1 MDACEQL
8 KRDLKD
14 AVEERDRELHLARRR
29 FWLGL
34 LGLDFILDWEERGA
48 VDRAVAGFLSMVQA
62 GEIALGLQELYRILR
77 ALALATGRRSAARV
91 LGKTASRMLGMVA
104 LSLLVVDVIA
114 GYARWEEEEVNV
126 RRRFTARIR
135 TLRAETACEHPGKIF
150 SELGISVP

>member
-14 AVEERDRELHLARRR
+14 ALEERDRELDLARRR

-48 VDRAVAGFLSMVQA
+48 VDRAVFGFLFMVQS
-62 GEIALGLQELYRILR
+62 GEVVLGLQELFRILR
-77 ALALATGRRSAARV
+77 AMALATGRRGAARI
-91 LGKTASRMLGMVA
+91 LGTTASRMLGMVA
-104 LSLLVVDVIA
+104 LSLLVVDILA

-126 RRRFTARIR
+126 RRRFTAQIR
-135 TLRAETACEHPGKIF
+135 DLREKTTCEHPGRVF
-150 SELGISVP
+150 AELGIPVP

>member
-48 VDRAVAGFLSMVQA
+48 VDRAVAGF
-62 GEIALGLQELYRILR
+62 
-77 ALALATGRRSAARV
+77 RSAARV